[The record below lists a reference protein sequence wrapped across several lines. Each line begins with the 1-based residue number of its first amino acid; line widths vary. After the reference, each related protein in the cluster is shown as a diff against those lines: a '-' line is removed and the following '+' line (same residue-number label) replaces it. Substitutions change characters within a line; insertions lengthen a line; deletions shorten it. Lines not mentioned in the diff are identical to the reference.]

1 MEEGRPSS
9 TALAV
14 AMWRAERLLW
24 ADPAKIFEDNAC
36 PQALRL
42 RKRDGPTSA
51 SRSAGRRDCAE
62 YQSRFLNCSS
72 HRSGF
77 RANELS
83 NPFPSLCPTL
93 FHRFRQPLS
102 SLVGDAA
109 ACLCIRGGQLR
120 IRGSPRPGE
129 HSVPR
134 SIRLRVRFL
143 QGCYSSIEPLP
154 FISQIFDDFLDVQL
168 SSFASSDPPLL

>member
-1 MEEGRPSS
+1 MGFSIR
-9 TALAV
+9 
-14 AMWRAERLLW
+14 
-24 ADPAKIFEDNAC
+24 C
-36 PQALRL
+36 
-42 RKRDGPTSA
+42 
-51 SRSAGRRDCAE
+51 
-62 YQSRFLNCSS
+62 
-72 HRSGF
+72 RSGTSVSQRSLPNIRKSVRTSITSIYF
-77 RANELS
+77 AQAFANELS
-83 NPFPSLCPTL
+83 SPFPSLCPTL

-154 FISQIFDDFLDVQL
+154 FIFQIFDDFLDVQL
-168 SSFASSDPPLL
+168 SSFASSDPLTLAV